1 MAVVP
6 FVVDMMVV
14 VAVAVAPVVMDM
26 MMIAAVAIVSFVM
39 AGGSSGGHLKLSNM
53 KVVICL
59 QNLFS
64 AARLK

>member
-14 VAVAVAPVVMDM
+14 VAVAVVPVVVDM

-53 KVVICL
+53 KSGHML
-59 QNLFS
+59 AESL
-64 AARLK
+64 